1 MLKKVIYKYTSRGI
15 VKPLLLMTMEVKVE
29 GDMTN
34 GVPGPLDYSPQLGQ
48 GRFELVP
55 PVLLKNSN
63 KIELA
68 PF

>member
-1 MLKKVIYKYTSRGI
+1 M
-15 VKPLLLMTMEVKVE
+15 PLLLMTPSMEVKVE
-29 GDMTN
+29 GDKTN
-34 GVPGPLDYSPQLGQ
+34 GVPGPFNNSPQLGQ
-48 GRFELVP
+48 GYVELVP